1 MTAAYVYVPAKL
13 KTAGGTAVIALMGHA
28 YARELESVRLVS
40 IDVSGQPYVLFSS
53 PTFEIRDVADVDG
66 DGVAEFIGKPSLAEQ
81 SGSCFESYD
90 PFSVYQ
96 LPKDP
101 GPIAAVLSIP
111 LSERYNVDHY
121 YGWAGPKARED
132 FVVVRCAPGK
142 PLVMTRADA
151 EREFGNADDS
161 PDGAVKSP

>member
-53 PTFEIRDVADVDG
+53 
-66 DGVAEFIGKPSLAEQ
+66 LAEQ

-111 LSERYNVDHY
+111 LSERYNVDHD